1 MLLGWVA
8 CRILVV
14 RRKQLSVTHAFL
26 LVSLNAPPFLT
37 TYLGFVGS
45 EMSYWTMSP
54 GEQGQCRERVRGAR
68 GLRVLPGSHTTMCSN
83 TAQFFQLDSLHPSI
97 RFNY

>member
-54 GEQGQCRERVRGAR
+54 GSKAKARKEWEGAIACRDIST
-68 GLRVLPGSHTTMCSN
+68 VLP
-83 TAQFFQLDSLHPSI
+83 A
-97 RFNY
+97 